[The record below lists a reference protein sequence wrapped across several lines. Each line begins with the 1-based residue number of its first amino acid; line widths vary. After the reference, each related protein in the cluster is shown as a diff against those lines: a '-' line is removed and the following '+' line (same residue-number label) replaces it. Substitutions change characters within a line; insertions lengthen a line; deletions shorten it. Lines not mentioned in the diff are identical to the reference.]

1 MTNSLEDELQRFAAS
16 MNDQQNSQQQNTP
29 EIPEQETQPEET
41 IHIHYFPDAIVI
53 LKEED
58 QAQVV
63 DSTPVLPQKTS
74 FLPSYAVWALYL
86 FCILAYIAVVLY
98 CIMNPL
104 TATVTIMPKSQTVTL
119 SGMLQLG
126 RVLPALTISQSQTT
140 VTTGKGHQ
148 DARAA
153 TGYITFYN
161 GQFQSITIAKGTILI
176 GSSGVQIITD
186 QDATIPAANP
196 PIFGQVTIS
205 AHAINPGMRGNI
217 PAYDMNQACC
227 TTSVLVKNVQPF
239 SGGQNERDFST
250 VSTHDIHKISTPL
263 NAAVTHSMQGALQGQ
278 LKPGEALQLL
288 PCSPIVTSDHNFGQ
302 EATQVKVTVS
312 QTCSA
317 VAYNSQDLATIA
329 AALLS
334 QQALQKVG
342 AGYSLFGTV
351 HVSVKQ
357 ASVAS
362 TTKPLVFVSFKA
374 SGTWIYGLSQ
384 TAQQQIKHLMAGK
397 TTQEALKLIA
407 SLPGVEQSS
416 IRFTGFGDASR
427 LPKVSRYIH
436 IILVVV

>member
-1 MTNSLEDELQRFAAS
+1 
-16 MNDQQNSQQQNTP
+16 
-29 EIPEQETQPEET
+29 
-41 IHIHYFPDAIVI
+41 
-53 LKEED
+53 
-58 QAQVV
+58 
-63 DSTPVLPQKTS
+63 
-74 FLPSYAVWALYL
+74 
-86 FCILAYIAVVLY
+86 
-98 CIMNPL
+98 
-104 TATVTIMPKSQTVTL
+104 
-119 SGMLQLG
+119 
-126 RVLPALTISQSQTT
+126 
-140 VTTGKGHQ
+140 
-148 DARAA
+148 
-153 TGYITFYN
+153 
-161 GQFQSITIAKGTILI
+161 
-176 GSSGVQIITD
+176 
-186 QDATIPAANP
+186 
-196 PIFGQVTIS
+196 
-205 AHAINPGMRGNI
+205 
-217 PAYDMNQACC
+217 
-227 TTSVLVKNVQPF
+227 
-239 SGGQNERDFST
+239 
-250 VSTHDIHKISTPL
+250 
-263 NAAVTHSMQGALQGQ
+263 
-278 LKPGEALQLL
+278 
-288 PCSPIVTSDHNFGQ
+288 TSDHNSGQ
-302 EATQVKVTVS
+302 EATQLKVNVS

-407 SLPGVEQSS
+407 SLPGVEQSA